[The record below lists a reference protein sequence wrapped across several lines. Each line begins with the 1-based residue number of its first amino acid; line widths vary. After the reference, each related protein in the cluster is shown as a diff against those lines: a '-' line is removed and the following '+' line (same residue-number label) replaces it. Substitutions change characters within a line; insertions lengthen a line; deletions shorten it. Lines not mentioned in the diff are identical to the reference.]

1 MADSREGRTKGH
13 VPAEQ
18 RGLGHSKPRDRP
30 PLNEPRRLSITTVA
44 LLTVVA
50 VFGFSNVPDNLAALG
65 LSAIPSWIV
74 VGLIYFLPFTL
85 ILAEFSSALPEKRGG
100 IYSYMELGLG
110 PTWAFVGTWSY
121 FVANLVYLQMVCSRL
136 VINLSLATTGRDV
149 FENMTWA
156 VPLLGVGSCLG
167 LTYLSSRGVRIFS
180 RVVGVVGR
188 AFLFAVF
195 GLIALAVGAVVFGMH
210 ESATTYRAVDL
221 VPSLD
226 LDYFST
232 FAWLLFAVA
241 GAEAA
246 GPYIHDTKNP
256 QRDFPRAILA
266 ATLLVATLYVLGSIA
281 ISFLLP
287 VDSINKATAVFDA
300 WHALATMLGL
310 PAQLLARTLM
320 TLFVLVSIV
329 GYVIWM
335 ESPIRVMF
343 ADVPAGTF
351 PAFLTRRDEHGTHHQ
366 ALWTQALVVCL
377 LILVPLLSILTGLS
391 GSDGFIS
398 LLNDLSSLALVI
410 PYLFVSVAYVRAR
423 RAGMIAPFQM
433 ARSTPVAIGIG
444 VMTIVVS
451 SFGYLGA
458 GLYAL
463 QAETIDWTYV
473 ATVYLGPGIL
483 IALGLLL
490 RRASLGRARAQY

>member
-1 MADSREGRTKGH
+1 MSSDA
-13 VPAEQ
+13 A
-18 RGLGHSKPRDRP
+18 SKPRA
-30 PLNEPRRLSITTVA
+30 PRVLKEARSLSVTTVA

-50 VFGFSNVPDNLAALG
+50 VFGFANVPDNLAALG
-65 LSAIPSWIV
+65 LAAIPSWIA
-74 VGLIYFLPFTL
+74 VGLIYFLPMTL
-85 ILAEFSSALPEKRGG
+85 ILAEFSSALPDRRGG

-149 FENMTWA
+149 FERVTWA
-156 VPLLGVGSCLG
+156 VPLLGVASCLG
-167 LTYLSSRGVRIFS
+167 LTFLSSRGVRVFS
-180 RVVGVVGR
+180 RAASVAGR
-188 AFLFAVF
+188 VALVSAF
-195 GLIALAVGAVVFGMH
+195 GLVVVAIGAVVLGLH
-210 ESATTYRAVDL
+210 ESATTYRASEL
-221 VPSLD
+221 VPRLD

-246 GPYIHDTKNP
+246 GPYIHDSRNP
-256 QRDFPRAILA
+256 QRDFPRAIVA
-266 ATLLVATLYVLGSIA
+266 ATVIVAALYVLSSVA
-281 ISFLLP
+281 VSFLLP
-287 VDSINKATAVFDA
+287 VDSINKATAVFESWRSVA
-300 WHALATMLGL
+300 EILGL
-310 PAQLLARTLM
+310 PAELVARAFM
-320 TLFVLVSIV
+320 TLFVFVSVV

-335 ESPIRVMF
+335 ESPIRAMF

-351 PAFLTRRDEHGTHHQ
+351 PAFLTRRDEHGTHHR

-398 LLNDLSSLALVI
+398 LLNDLTSLALVI
-410 PYLFVSVAYVRAR
+410 PYLFVSIAYVRAR
-423 RAGMIAPFQM
+423 RAGMNAPFQM
-433 ARSTPVAIGIG
+433 TRSTPLAVGIG
-444 VMTIVVS
+444 VTTIVVS
-451 SFGYLGA
+451 AFGYLGA

-463 QAETIDWTYV
+463 EAETIDWVYV

-490 RRASLGRARAQY
+490 RRASLARAAGDRT

>member
-1 MADSREGRTKGH
+1 M
-13 VPAEQ
+13 
-18 RGLGHSKPRDRP
+18 
-30 PLNEPRRLSITTVA
+30 NEPRSLSVTTVA

-50 VFGFSNVPDNLAALG
+50 VFGFANVPDNLAALG
-65 LSAIPSWIV
+65 LSAIPSWIA
-74 VGLIYFLPFTL
+74 VGVIYFLPLTL
-85 ILAEFSSALPEKRGG
+85 ILAEFSSALPERRGG

-110 PTWAFVGTWSY
+110 PTWAFVGTWAY

-149 FENMTWA
+149 FEGVTWA
-156 VPLLGVGSCLG
+156 VPLLGVAACLG
-167 LTYLSSRGVRIFS
+167 ITYLSSRGVRVFS
-180 RVVGVVGR
+180 RVVGVAGR
-188 AFLFAVF
+188 VVLLSVL
-195 GLIALAVGAVVFGMH
+195 GLIGVAVGAVALGFH
-210 ESATTYRAVDL
+210 ESATTYRASEL
-221 VPSLD
+221 MPSLD
-226 LDYFST
+226 LGYFST

-256 QRDFPRAILA
+256 QRDFPRAIVG
-266 ATLLVATLYVLGSIA
+266 ATLMVATLYVLGSVA
-281 ISFLLP
+281 VSFLLP
-287 VDSINKATAVFDA
+287 VDAINKATAVFESWYA
-300 WHALATMLGL
+300 VAEILGL
-310 PAQLLARTLM
+310 PAEVVARTFM

-335 ESPIRVMF
+335 ESPIRAMF

-351 PAFLTRRDEHGTHHQ
+351 PAFLTRRDEHGTHHR

-377 LILVPLLSILTGLS
+377 LILVPLVSILTGLS

-410 PYLFVSVAYVRAR
+410 PYLFISVAYVRAR
-423 RAGMIAPFQM
+423 RAGMNAPFQM
-433 ARSTPVAIGIG
+433 TRSTPLAVAVG
-444 VMTIVVS
+444 VLTIVVS
-451 SFGYLGA
+451 AFGYLGA

-463 QAETIDWTYV
+463 EAETIDWIYV
-473 ATVYLGPGIL
+473 GTVYLGPGVL

-490 RRASLGRARAQY
+490 RRASLARARATGRSG